1 MSFRVRMSVQR
12 GSQLNAA
19 ARQLVYFLLVNILM
33 LASSSVVF
41 AGMPS
46 PLPEDVATV
55 FRLHE
60 GPQQRLQ
67 AISFFLFGI
76 LVCTLCVRWLWNCLA
91 ADFINLPRINLLKSF
106 AIVFMWGALFVTILT
121 MISGARELMTPGAWK
136 KDGITYQLSDSV
148 DDTPRATNHD
158 PVDPNP

>member
-46 PLPEDVATV
+46 PAP
-55 FRLHE
+55 
-60 GPQQRLQ
+60 
-67 AISFFLFGI
+67 
-76 LVCTLCVRWLWNCLA
+76 
-91 ADFINLPRINLLKSF
+91 
-106 AIVFMWGALFVTILT
+106 
-121 MISGARELMTPGAWK
+121 
-136 KDGITYQLSDSV
+136 
-148 DDTPRATNHD
+148 
-158 PVDPNP
+158 